1 MESISKNLLSIL
13 VTAINEKD
21 NKVILIKDTKNLS
34 LGDINKTLINLGKKC
49 FYRVLEKHNNGE

>member
-49 FYRVLEKHNNGE
+49 FYRVLEKT

>member
-34 LGDINKTLINLGKKC
+34 LGDINKTLINLGKNV
-49 FYRVLEKHNNGE
+49 FIEF